1 MERFSDLAAR
11 RKLDIVFA
19 KGKGG
24 VGNPRN
30 PSPKNEISE

>member
-19 KGKGG
+19 KGK
-24 VGNPRN
+24 
-30 PSPKNEISE
+30 SPALTPPPPAV